1 LRLRVKICS
10 LRCITEVSRKDAKP
24 LRSKF
29 EDGSSEIGVRSFG
42 VGRLGVCCQINL
54 DHDYD
59 YEHEQ
64 EQEH

>member
-29 EDGSSEIGVRSFG
+29 EDGSSEKEFEASA
-42 VGRLGVCCQINL
+42 
-54 DHDYD
+54 
-59 YEHEQ
+59 
-64 EQEH
+64 